1 MAANPPI
8 QVIGLR
14 KAFGAHVVL
23 DDVSLEVRPGEAV
36 ALVGPN
42 GAGKTTGVRIL
53 STLLRP
59 PAGLEID
66 EPHAGLNQ
74 RAGRWLDG
82 HLGGFKAAGGAI
94 LMTTH
99 SFGRGLGVADR
110 IAILTAGRLAFDAPL
125 HGLTPDDVR
134 RLYELHAENG
144 G

>member
-1 MAANPPI
+1 MARARPRCS
-8 QVIGLR
+8 GSLR
-14 KAFGAHVVL
+14 RSSGPRAA
-23 DDVSLEVRPGEAV
+23 RPGWRVTIVRRRPSAS
-36 ALVGPN
+36 ARTWGCLR
-42 GAGKTTGVRIL
+42 AGK
-53 STLLRP
+53 
-59 PAGLEID
+59 
-66 EPHAGLNQ
+66 
-74 RAGRWLDG
+74 WLDG